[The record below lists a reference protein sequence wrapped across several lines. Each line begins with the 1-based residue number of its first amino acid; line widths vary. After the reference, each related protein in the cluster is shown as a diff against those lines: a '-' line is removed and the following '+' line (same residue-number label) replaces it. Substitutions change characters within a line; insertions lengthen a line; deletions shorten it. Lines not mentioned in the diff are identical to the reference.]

1 MAFSS
6 LFSSLGSVET
16 AALTNSKAR
25 FFPSLPAVATLPA
38 IAFLV
43 VIHRTVLAGLFAIW
57 LVRRKRYRANR
68 CDQNRKQN
76 FRVVLHGLS
85 FVPTAVGATKN
96 SRVELGVQK
105 RLFMFAKTQTGCL
118 EGTDAQPIR
127 QRSDD
132 IRLALALTYI
142 TLGWM
147 TIEGAA
153 ALLLG
158 WASKSL
164 LLEAFGIDSV
174 IELFSAA
181 VLLWRLRVEASGTA
195 TSEHVN
201 LVERRAARLVGYS
214 LYVLVAYV
222 VLNSGYGLF
231 IAKRITDTHESVWG
245 ILIGAVAKVG
255 MPVLAGYKLK
265 IAARLNSRALRADA
279 VESITCG
286 YLSIVLMIGLAATR
300 LLGWWWLDSVAALA
314 LIPFLITEARAAVCG
329 ECDCGEAE

>member
-1 MAFSS
+1 MRTEN
-6 LFSSLGSVET
+6 LVEYETKRFT
-16 AALTNSKAR
+16 ASRAG
-25 FFPSLPAVATLPA
+25 
-38 IAFLV
+38 
-43 VIHRTVLAGLFAIW
+43 TV
-57 LVRRKRYRANR
+57 
-68 CDQNRKQN
+68 
-76 FRVVLHGLS
+76 
-85 FVPTAVGATKN
+85 
-96 SRVELGVQK
+96 
-105 RLFMFAKTQTGCL
+105 
-118 EGTDAQPIR
+118 
-127 QRSDD
+127 
-132 IRLALALTYI
+132 RLALLLTYI

-153 ALLLG
+153 SLLLG

-201 LVERRAARLVGYS
+201 LVELRAARLVGYS
-214 LYVLVAYV
+214 LCALIAYV

-231 IAKRITDTHESVWG
+231 IAKRIIDTHESVWG

-255 MPVLAGYKLK
+255 MPILAGYKLK
-265 IAARLNSRALRADA
+265 VAARLNSRALRADA

-286 YLSIVLMIGLAATR
+286 YLSIVLMIGLAATW

-314 LIPFLITEARAAVCG
+314 LIPFIIREAHAAIQGEIECG
-329 ECDCGEAE
+329 ERLDLEKD